1 MIVFISGGAERR
13 WGAGGVQVFLR
24 EFKCKISVFHHRL
37 THILSDLAA
46 HSVMSRPEC
55 LRSGGFSLFIS
66 VNFIYNSSLNGL
78 FLNTVTSSQGRRLN
92 TFPWDWM
99 EVFLLSCSA
108 PACRVTTAPWQ
119 SWAEDQHTATEA
131 EQNRTEQKALL
142 MEVTVPAA
150 ATWGRPLGSPGVNL
164 HMFSGHGWEYQR

>member
-1 MIVFISGGAERR
+1 MVVVVG
-13 WGAGGVQVFLR
+13 GGVQVFLR

-92 TFPWDWM
+92 TFP
-99 EVFLLSCSA
+99 
-108 PACRVTTAPWQ
+108 
-119 SWAEDQHTATEA
+119 
-131 EQNRTEQKALL
+131 
-142 MEVTVPAA
+142 
-150 ATWGRPLGSPGVNL
+150 
-164 HMFSGHGWEYQR
+164 